1 MNSIGIIFG
10 VIVIAFLIWQVCLL
24 VRDVKARKDKKLKKV
39 AETSAAEQQQTGV
52 GSTQLEDHKKEN

>member
-24 VRDVKARKDKKLKKV
+24 VRDVKARKDKKLNKV
-39 AETSAAEQQQTGV
+39 AETSAAKQQTGV